1 MSVYDE
7 PKRRLQLFLYI
18 LLRDTLPAGAV
29 EKIMKYIEDA
39 EESAAKVSLDQ
50 GVEIN
55 TFVFSNDHI
64 SGYAWELV
72 GKILGDEADIF
83 AASRLERI
91 RNIIN
96 GVEIRCMAV
105 DGPTTPTLKAMSEDE
120 MRRIYELTKE
130 PKSG

>member
-1 MSVYDE
+1 MPVSDE

-39 EESAAKVSLDQ
+39 EESAAKVSIDQ

-55 TFVFSNDHI
+55 TFVLSNDYI

-72 GKILGDEADIF
+72 GKILGDEADRF
-83 AASRLERI
+83 AATRLEKI
-91 RNIIN
+91 LHIIKS
-96 GVEIRCMAV
+96 VEIRCMAN
-105 DGPTTPTLKAMSEDE
+105 DGPTIPTIREMREDE
-120 MRRIYELTKE
+120 MRRIYELAE
-130 PKSG
+130 GSRP